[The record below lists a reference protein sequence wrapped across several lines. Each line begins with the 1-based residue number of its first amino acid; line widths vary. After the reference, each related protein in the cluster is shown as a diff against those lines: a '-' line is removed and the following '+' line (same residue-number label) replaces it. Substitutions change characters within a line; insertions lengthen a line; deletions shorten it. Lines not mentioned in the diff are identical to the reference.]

1 MAFGL
6 LTYWGKDY
14 LVEIKNTSKR
24 PLKVPLPGGKTLFL
38 GPGAKGNVS
47 DKASDHPPLEELVE
61 SGTIEV
67 LGSGRSKSGGESHV
81 KTEVAS
87 SSSSKGGPG
96 MRRSG
101 DR

>member
-1 MAFGL
+1 M
-6 LTYWGKDY
+6 
-14 LVEIKNTSKR
+14 EIKNTSKR

-67 LGSGRSKSGGESHV
+67 LGSGRSKASGDSHV
-81 KTEVAS
+81 KTEVGS